1 RPCVGAL
8 QERPLRRG
16 TRAFEARA
24 SARHARRPD
33 DLPPRDDR
41 ALSRPPV
48 QRPRVAQPGTPDQ
61 SALLPAL
68 CAGRARGAQMRRI
81 LVAFAV
87 LAAALL
93 VPASAS
99 AHPLGNFTVNRF
111 TAVELSGRDVYVH
124 YVLDLAEIPTV
135 QD

>member
-1 RPCVGAL
+1 
-8 QERPLRRG
+8 
-16 TRAFEARA
+16 
-24 SARHARRPD
+24 
-33 DLPPRDDR
+33 
-41 ALSRPPV
+41 
-48 QRPRVAQPGTPDQ
+48 QPGTPDQ

-87 LAAALL
+87 LAAALV
-93 VPASAS
+93 VPASGM

-135 QD
+135 QEGDRGRAAGFAAQRASRPRPPP